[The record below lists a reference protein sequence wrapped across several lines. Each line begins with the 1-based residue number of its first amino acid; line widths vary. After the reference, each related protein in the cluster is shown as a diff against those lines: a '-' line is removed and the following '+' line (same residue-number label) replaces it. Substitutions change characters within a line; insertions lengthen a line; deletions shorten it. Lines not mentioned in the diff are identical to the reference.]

1 MKNMNAQV
9 QHILDN
15 TIFIHKY
22 LHPLGMIPSSLCFV
36 RKLIG
41 DVIHSC
47 IVMLTVKPM
56 KVSADLYRN
65 LQKIKKNKI

>member
-22 LHPLGMIPSSLCFV
+22 LHPLGMIPSSRCFV

-47 IVMLTVKPM
+47 ILMLTVKQM

>member
-1 MKNMNAQV
+1 MNAQV
-9 QHILDN
+9 QHTLDN

-47 IVMLTVKPM
+47 IVMLTV
-56 KVSADLYRN
+56 
-65 LQKIKKNKI
+65 